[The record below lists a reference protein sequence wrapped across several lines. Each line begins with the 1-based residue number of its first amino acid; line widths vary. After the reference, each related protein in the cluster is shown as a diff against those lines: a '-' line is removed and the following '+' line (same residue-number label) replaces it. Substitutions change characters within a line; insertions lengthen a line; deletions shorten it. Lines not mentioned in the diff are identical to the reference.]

1 MASWPWHGMPMPD
14 HIEALFPTLI
24 YRASL
29 AAADRLNH
37 ELGQA
42 ALALAETDTVGRR
55 WCLKHGYAGYTSYG
69 SLADLPGR
77 SPPFMRLKQQIERH
91 ARGFARELN
100 WELRGGRPLCDSMWV
115 NVLPE
120 GGAHSSHIH
129 TNAVLS
135 GTYYVRTPKGAG
147 PIVFEDP
154 RHALMMA
161 APPRKV
167 SAPRPMRTYVSMEPV
182 PGTLFLWES
191 WLRHE
196 VPLNRAAG
204 ERISVSFNL
213 VIG

>member
-1 MASWPWHGMPMPD
+1 MQKTQPQ
-14 HIEALFPTLI
+14 IEALFPTLV
-24 YRASL
+24 YRAGL
-29 AAADRLNH
+29 DRAGLNH
-37 ELGQA
+37 ALEQA
-42 ALALAETDTVGRR
+42 AFELAEHDEAGRR
-55 WCLKHGYAGYTSYG
+55 WCAKHGYPGYTSYG
-69 SLADLPGR
+69 SLADLPDR
-77 SPPFMRLKQQIERH
+77 SRPFARLKRLIEQH
-91 ARGFARELN
+91 AVRFAKELH
-100 WELRGGRPLCDSMWV
+100 WDLRGGKPLCDTMWV

-120 GGAHSSHIH
+120 GGSHSSHIH

-135 GTYYVRTPKGAG
+135 GTYYVKTPPGAG

-161 APPRKV
+161 APPRKT
-167 SAPRPMRTYVSMEPV
+167 SAPRSFRTYVSEEPA
-182 PGTLFLWES
+182 PGALLLWES

>member
-1 MASWPWHGMPMPD
+1 MPKPMPD
-14 HIEALFPTLI
+14 HTEALFPTLI

-29 AAADRLNH
+29 AGTGRLNH
-37 ELGQA
+37 ELEQA
-42 ALALAETDTVGRR
+42 AFDLAENDLAGRR
-55 WCLKHGYAGYTSYG
+55 WCAKHGYAGYTSYG
-69 SLADLPGR
+69 SLADLPER
-77 SPPFMRLKQQIERH
+77 SKPYARLKRLIEQH
-91 ARGFARELN
+91 AGRFARELH
-100 WELRGGRPLCDSMWV
+100 WDLRGGKPLCDSMWV

-120 GGAHSSHIH
+120 GGSHSSHLH

-135 GTYYVRTPKGAG
+135 GTYYVKIPAGAG

-161 APPRKV
+161 APPRKA
-167 SAPRPMRTYVSMEPV
+167 SAPRPFRTYVSAEPA
-182 PGTLFLWES
+182 PGALFLWES

-196 VPLNRAAG
+196 VPLNRAEG

>member
-1 MASWPWHGMPMPD
+1 MPSCMPD
-14 HIEALFPTLI
+14 QTESLFPTLI

-29 AAADRLNH
+29 PNSGRLNH
-37 ELGQA
+37 ELEQA
-42 ALALAETDTVGRR
+42 ASALAESDMAGRR

-69 SLADLPGR
+69 SLADLPER
-77 SPPFMRLKQQIERH
+77 SEPFARLKRLIEQR
-91 ARGFARELN
+91 ASRFARDLH
-100 WELRGGRPLCDSMWV
+100 WDLRGGRPLCDSMWV

-120 GGAHSSHIH
+120 GGSHSSHLH

-135 GTYYVRTPKGAG
+135 GTYYVKTPPGAG

-154 RHALMMA
+154 RHVMMMA
-161 APPRKV
+161 APPRKA
-167 SAPRPMRTYVSMEPV
+167 SAPRPFRTYVSTEPA
-182 PGTLFLWES
+182 PGALILWES

-196 VPLNRAAG
+196 VPLNRAEG

>member
-1 MASWPWHGMPMPD
+1 MPTPMPD

-29 AAADRLNH
+29 AGTGRLNH
-37 ELGQA
+37 ELEQA
-42 ALALAETDTVGRR
+42 AFDLAENDLAGRR
-55 WCLKHGYAGYTSYG
+55 WCAKHGYAGYTSYG
-69 SLADLPGR
+69 SLADLPER
-77 SPPFMRLKQQIERH
+77 SKPYARLKRLIEQH
-91 ARGFARELN
+91 AGRFARELH
-100 WELRGGRPLCDSMWV
+100 WDLRGGKPLCDSMWV

-120 GGAHSSHIH
+120 GGSHSSHLH

-135 GTYYVRTPKGAG
+135 GTYYVKIPAGAG

-161 APPRKV
+161 APPRKA
-167 SAPRPMRTYVSMEPV
+167 SAPRPFRTYVSAEPA
-182 PGTLFLWES
+182 PGALFLWES

-196 VPLNRAAG
+196 VPLNRAEG